1 MKTVSSLSLDL
12 VRSLEKGFQ
21 LSVSRLLLYSTN
33 ISCHYD
39 MIFGMKPFTFAGHGR
54 CVKGV
59 CGTVWRSSCSTSH
72 PDWRR
77 FGDLR
82 HVSQHYKLL
91 PAGLVLSFFLLGILI
106 R

>member
-1 MKTVSSLSLDL
+1 MKRISSLTLDM
-12 VRSLEKGFQ
+12 VRSLEMGFRF
-21 LSVSRLLLYSTN
+21 SVSRLLLYSTN
-33 ISCHYD
+33 NSRHYC
-39 MIFGMKPFTFAGHGR
+39 MIFGMKPFTFAVHRR

-59 CGTVWRSSCSTSH
+59 CDTVRRTSCSTSH

-77 FGDLR
+77 FGDLC